1 MALRLR
7 RGTDAERQLI
17 TPLEGE
23 LIYVTDTKS
32 LYVGDGNTQGGVLI
46 ATSGEVSDTLAG
58 LLDTNFVGLT
68 DGDVIR
74 YDQTTGAWVNSQSA
88 LDLEDLLDVLF
99 VNEKFGDVLFYDG
112 LNWKNIAS
120 TSLIDSAISA
130 ITLDEL
136 TGVVYNNTPKYGDVL
151 SHDGLNW
158 KNVDIRKFADLILS
172 NSQTHTITIAGNDS
186 TILVDPV
193 TNTLRGTLEGDVYGS
208 VYDGLGNL
216 IIDEFSKAAL
226 VDVRDPTNTTTVLD
240 NFTGDLKRGENGQLI
255 IQGGDTP
262 VFFGSVDG
270 PVRGSIVGPDLNII
284 LNHDTATFTGN
295 LVGSVF
301 ADDSSVIL
309 DGITGTLHGDID
321 NTNTTTGILN
331 ANNISANFGEL
342 ARDRTTTGAS
352 LNVFSNAHS
361 AFPISAMNIINTGE
375 TAIANELGLYKTRG
389 TPDVPAVVQAGDM
402 LGGYSFAGFDGS
414 SPQVAAT
421 IRSTVDSASAGN
433 IAANICF
440 YTRNGAIGT
449 FAKHAE
455 LTASGTFAVDQ
466 ISPLDEEAVSVDSIL
481 KLVPRSSAPATP
493 TAGMIA
499 VDDGTNWSTVAS
511 GESLVI
517 FLNGGWVKLS

>member
-7 RGTDAERQLI
+7 RGTDAERQII

-46 ATSGEVSDTLAG
+46 ATSGEVSNTLAG
-58 LLDTNFVGLT
+58 LLDTDFVGLT

-74 YDQTTGAWVNSQSA
+74 YNALTGEWVNSQSA

-99 VNEKFGDVLFYDG
+99 TDEQYGDVLFYDG
-112 LNWKNIAS
+112 LSWKNVAS
-120 TSLIDSAISA
+120 TDLVDGAISA
-130 ITLDEL
+130 VTLDEIN
-136 TGVVYNNTPKYGDVL
+136 GVSYTRTPKYGDVL
-151 SHDGLNW
+151 THDGNTW
-158 KNVDIRKFADLILS
+158 KNVDIRTLTDFILS
-172 NSQTHTITIAGNDS
+172 DSQTHNITIAGNDS

-193 TNTLRGTLEGDVYGS
+193 TNTLKGTLEGDVYGS
-208 VYDGLGNL
+208 LYDGLGNL

-284 LNHDTATFTGN
+284 LNHDTATLTGN

-301 ADDSSVIL
+301 ADDSSVIV
-309 DGITGTLHGDID
+309 DGIAGTLHGELV
-321 NTNTTTGILN
+321 G
-331 ANNISANFGEL
+331 NIASNFGEI
-342 ARDRTTTGAS
+342 ARDRTTVGAS
-352 LNVFSNAHS
+352 LNVFSNAHLGFS
-361 AFPISAMNIINTGE
+361 ISAVNIINTGE

-389 TPDVPAVVQAGDM
+389 TPDVPAIVQAGDM

-421 IRSTVDSASAGN
+421 IRSTVDSVSAGN

-440 YTRNGAIGT
+440 YTRNGSIGT

-455 LTASGTFAVDQ
+455 LTASGTFAIDQ
-466 ISPLDEEAVSVDSIL
+466 IAPLDEEAVSVDSIL

-493 TAGMIA
+493 TAGMMA